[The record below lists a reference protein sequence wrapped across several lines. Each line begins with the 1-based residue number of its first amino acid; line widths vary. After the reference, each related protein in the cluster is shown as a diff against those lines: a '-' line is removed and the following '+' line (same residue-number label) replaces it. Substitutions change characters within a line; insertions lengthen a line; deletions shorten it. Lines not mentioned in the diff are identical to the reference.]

1 MSSSSNYECVNWIE
15 EAISNK
21 YLEYY
26 KFEEFKNIE
35 SVDTCDNVGT
45 TYRANWKNW
54 RQFFGLKNLIYINDN
69 TVKELVNEVK
79 LHRKVDFHDNIIN
92 FHGVSEAC
100 SLGAGIKKYLLV
112 VDYADYG
119 SLRKYLGDNFNK
131 LTWKDKFQL
140 AYQLT
145 NVMSY
150 LHYEGIVHRDLH
162 SGNVL
167 IHRGNIKLADLGLSR
182 KLREA
187 MSIKDSIDLVP
198 YIEPKRLA
206 NQKYPIDEKSD
217 VYSVGVLLWEISSGK
232 PPLNFPQNGP
242 YKLNST
248 LLAIKIHQGQ
258 RENIVPGTPKD
269 YYDLYQECWDGEPNK
284 RPTMIKVAEELK
296 KIINNCNLISNIIH
310 NIYLITNLGKG
321 KRFDAYVL
329 NYFNDNQIEPK
340 ALYNWLLNNQPNSD
354 SRFLLGYLYY
364 YGIGVETSYEKAF
377 NIFTSESDHTLAQ
390 YYVGLCYQNG
400 HGIEKNENLAF
411 RYFEFLAKKNIAMG
425 QVKIGY
431 LYKRIKRHQDAI
443 YWYKIAAENGNL
455 MAMYN
460 LAIKYIDD
468 LEDYENAI
476 KLLEKSAEGEYLEA
490 INALGYCHEYG
501 FGTMINPKKAEELY
515 TKAAKLGYS
524 RSAYNLGDM
533 LIQDIDE
540 NKENLAR
547 AIIWFKKAA
556 DLGDD
561 DAHRKLKNLSQNPN
575 VLEYLKNLS
584 EQGDKNSAIM
594 ILIGIP

>member
-35 SVDTCDNVGT
+35 SVGTCDNVGT

-54 RQFFGLKNLIYINDN
+54 RQIFGLKNLFYINDT
-69 TVKELVNEVK
+69 TVKELVNELK

-92 FHGVSEAC
+92 FYGVSEAC
-100 SLGAGIKKYLLV
+100 SGSGIKKYLLV
-112 VDYADYG
+112 VDYADCG
-119 SLRKYLGDNFNK
+119 SLKQYLGDNFNK

-167 IHRGNIKLADLGLSR
+167 VHRGNIKLADLGLSR

-187 MSIKDSIDLVP
+187 MSIKESIDLVP

-206 NQKYPIDEKSD
+206 DQKYPIDEKSD
-217 VYSVGVLLWEISSGK
+217 VYSIGVLLWEISSGK
-232 PPLNFPQNGP
+232 PPLNFLQKDGP
-242 YKLNST
+242 YKLNSNF
-248 LLAIKIHQGQ
+248 LALKIYQGQ

-269 YYDLYQECWDGEPNK
+269 YYDLYQECWDGEPNE

-296 KIINNCNLISNIIH
+296 KIIMKCNLISNIIY

-354 SRFLLGYLYY
+354 SNFLLGYLYY
-364 YGIGVETSYEKAF
+364 YGIGVDASYEKAF
-377 NIFTSESDHTLAQ
+377 NLFTSESNHTLAL

-400 HGIEKNENLAF
+400 HGVEKNENSAF
-411 RYFEFLAKKNIAMG
+411 EYFEFLAKKNIAMG

-431 LYKRIKRHQDAI
+431 LYKRLKRDQDAI

-460 LAIKYIDD
+460 LANKYLG

-476 KLLEKSAEGEYLEA
+476 KFLEKAAEGEYVEA
-490 INALGYCHEYG
+490 INALGYCNENG
-501 FGTMINPKKAEELY
+501 LGTMINLKKAEELY

-524 RSAYNLGDM
+524 KSANNLGEM
-533 LIQDIDE
+533 LFQDSDE
-540 NKENLAR
+540 NKENLAQ
-547 AIIWFKKAA
+547 AIIWFKEAA

-561 DAHRKLKNLSQNPN
+561 VAHRNLKILSQNPS
-575 VLEYLKNLS
+575 VLEDLKNLG
-584 EQGDKNSAIM
+584 EQGCKNSAIM
-594 ILIGIP
+594 ILMGIP